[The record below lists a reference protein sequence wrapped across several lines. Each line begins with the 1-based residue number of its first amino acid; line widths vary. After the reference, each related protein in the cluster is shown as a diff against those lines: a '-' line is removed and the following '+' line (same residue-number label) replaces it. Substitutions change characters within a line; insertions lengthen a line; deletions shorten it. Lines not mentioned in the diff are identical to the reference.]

1 MQENT
6 SHRFSRRAFF
16 KAAAGAAAGA
26 ALLSFHQDVFA
37 RPTILALPDT
47 IALENCP
54 ADAWETANRSELV
67 KHAYQQVLQSA
78 GKIKDGSLRTTVVNI
93 IKNPAP
99 TIMEQYT
106 NMAAVERV
114 YNRLLDKH
122 LIEEG
127 KISRET
133 LFPRVADI
141 QKSPQPFISAPGS
154 GYGSHHAYPGG
165 LPAHMATNLLIAEG
179 LLETYRQNFAYDLD
193 SDVVLA
199 SEALH
204 DLHKPWVFQ
213 WEENGVCLPEY
224 TIAGTGAHH
233 ILSLAESM
241 YRKLPAEVIVAQAC
255 AHNHPGTARDEAD
268 VVGWLQAAAI
278 IAGQD
283 AASFLS
289 DDGMHLPQPQ
299 SQAGYFTHLADH
311 DWVLSSPAAQ
321 RSVAALQ
328 KIAREEYKMSEED
341 IKGRKFN
348 YFRNYIGAQLSF
360 MHLNYMMSSGQEQKA
375 IAMIRTLVK

>member
-1 MQENT
+1 MQE
-6 SHRFSRRAFF
+6 SKSYMLSRRDFF

-37 RPTILALPDT
+37 RPVLGLPDT
-47 IALENCP
+47 ISLENCP
-54 ADAWETANRSELV
+54 VDAWETANRSELV

-78 GKIKDGSLRTTVVNI
+78 GKIKDHSLRTTVVDI

-99 TIMEQYT
+99 TIMEQYRS
-106 NMAAVERV
+106 ASAVEQV
-114 YNRLLDKH
+114 YNQLLAKN
-122 LIEEG
+122 LVEEG
-127 KISRET
+127 KISKET
-133 LFPRVADI
+133 LFPRVKDI
-141 QKSPQPFISAPGS
+141 QTSPQPFISAPGS

-165 LPAHMATNLLIAEG
+165 LPAHVGTNLLIAEG
-179 LLETYRQNFAYDLD
+179 LLETYRQNFGYDLD

-213 WEENGVCLPEY
+213 WEENGSCLPEY

-241 YRKLPAEVIVAQAC
+241 YRNLPSEVIVAQAC

-278 IAGQD
+278 LAGKK
-283 AASFLS
+283 SSLFLS
-289 DDGMHLPQPQ
+289 ADGMHVPQPQ

-311 DWVLSSPAAQ
+311 DWVLSVPAAQ
-321 RSVAALQ
+321 RSINALQ
-328 KIAREEYKMSEED
+328 KIAREEYKMED
-341 IKGRKFN
+341 LNGQLFN
-348 YFRNYIGAQLSF
+348 CFRNYIGSQISF
-360 MHLNYMMSSGQEQKA
+360 MHLNYMLSSGQDKKA
-375 IAMIRTLVK
+375 LAMIRALVK